1 MYIFLRSDRR
11 QTAIASTSIMA
22 ASAAV
27 KAASRAVFGL
37 GNSTPPSPDFRRITP
52 QPRRDSS
59 HPTGSVSLVPC
70 RHSGLRAVAVA
81 ARVLVDP
88 AHAQTDD
95 RDLAP
100 SNLPVELVEGRVT
113 LSRDPSP
120 ASGPVTTMRRTA
132 FGHGSLVQTSPPG
145 DFGPPHSALD
155 RPTRPRKGFRLP
167 AHPRYTAAPRPLA
180 TSLPWPICACGRPF

>member
-1 MYIFLRSDRR
+1 
-11 QTAIASTSIMA
+11 MA

-37 GNSTPPSPDFRRITP
+37 GNSTPPPPPPDVRRITP

-100 SNLPVELVEGRVT
+100 SNLTVELVEGRVT

-120 ASGPVTTMRRTA
+120 ASGAVTTMRRTA
-132 FGHGSLVQTSPPG
+132 FGHGSLVHTFIPPPPG
-145 DFGPPHSALD
+145 ILAL
-155 RPTRPRKGFRLP
+155 
-167 AHPRYTAAPRPLA
+167 HTAL
-180 TSLPWPICACGRPF
+180 